1 MAKPKILFLVE
12 SLNVGGAEKAL
23 ISLLNLL
30 DYSQFDISLML
41 ISESGTF
48 LNDISNLKHLKR
60 KSIIKPTHNK
70 LQQVINSLKIKAVY
84 KWLPTNWIGNYLC
97 NGYDTVIAFCEGYLT
112 KWVAAASI
120 DCKKIAWV
128 HTDMVTNDWPVKT
141 GIFASSTQEMAAYH
155 KFSNVI
161 AVSENVAQ
169 GLRNIF
175 NLENVFTIYNI
186 IDPDIIK
193 KSLTPHTLT
202 PKNRLNL
209 VSVGRLEPIKGYHNL
224 IESLNILV
232 NNKKLDISL
241 CLVGDG
247 KQRNELENAVDKY
260 ALREYVHFAGSQSIP
275 LYCSG

>member
-12 SLNVGGAEKAL
+12 SLNVGGAEKAS

-112 KWVAAASI
+112 KWVAAAS
-120 DCKKIAWV
+120 
-128 HTDMVTNDWPVKT
+128 
-141 GIFASSTQEMAAYH
+141 
-155 KFSNVI
+155 
-161 AVSENVAQ
+161 
-169 GLRNIF
+169 
-175 NLENVFTIYNI
+175 
-186 IDPDIIK
+186 
-193 KSLTPHTLT
+193 
-202 PKNRLNL
+202 RLQKD
-209 VSVGRLEPIKGYHNL
+209 SVGAHRYG
-224 IESLNILV
+224 
-232 NNKKLDISL
+232 NK
-241 CLVGDG
+241 
-247 KQRNELENAVDKY
+247 
-260 ALREYVHFAGSQSIP
+260 
-275 LYCSG
+275 